1 MNGAI
6 LSIISWILL
15 LYLVSVNVVVYSI
28 NPSFTNTYSTS
39 TLDVEDPV
47 TYKIEPESMLAMTQ
61 LSDSLGSIPTDE
73 IESYVGGVYL

>member
-47 TYKIEPESMLAMTQ
+47 TYKIKPESMLAMTQ
-61 LSDSLGSIPTDE
+61 VSDSLGSIPEDE
-73 IESYVGGVYL
+73 IESYVSGVYL